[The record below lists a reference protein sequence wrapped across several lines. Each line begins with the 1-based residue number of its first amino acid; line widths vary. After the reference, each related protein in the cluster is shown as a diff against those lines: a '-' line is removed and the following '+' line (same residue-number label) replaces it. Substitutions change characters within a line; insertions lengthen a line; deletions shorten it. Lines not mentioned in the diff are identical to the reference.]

1 MIEKNKRMF
10 LVVGLFFLIGLFPT
24 GLFGQEEPG
33 GIYLTWKEDPTS
45 TISIDWHLKNSDS
58 QSLYY
63 RKKGTKNWKKSASTV
78 LDFPFS
84 NRKIHRVFLNGLTA
98 NQAYEIKLGQFDKVY
113 YFKTMP
119 KDIAKTPISFAI
131 GGDTMH
137 DQAWMEKTNRQVL
150 PYHPDFIVWGGD
162 LAYANGDGKN
172 VKRWYAWFDAVKNT
186 LIQEDGRIIPIL
198 AGIGNHE
205 VKKGYNDEDI
215 SENLKMEKRKE
226 SAPFYYSLFAFPGQP
241 GYGVLEF
248 GQYLSF
254 IFLDSDHTN
263 AIDGPQKDWLER
275 ELSLQKEKNTSHVMA
290 IYHVPAYPSA
300 IKKGTPRYSGTTQT
314 MIRDHWVPLFEKST
328 LKLAFENHDHTY
340 KRTHPIKNNTIDQ
353 DGIVYIGDGS
363 WGTRPRQ
370 VHEAAKT
377 WYLATSQPVRAFTL
391 VTLEGRG
398 FSIISVDEEGN
409 IIDSYPKNPLLKP

>member
-1 MIEKNKRMF
+1 MMKEKNRRLF
-10 LVVGLFFLIGLFPT
+10 LVAGFFFLLGLYP
-24 GLFGQEEPG
+24 GWLMGQEEPS

-45 TISIDWHLKNSDS
+45 TISIDWHLKNSTS
-58 QSLYY
+58 QKLFY
-63 RKKGTKNWKKSASTV
+63 RKKGLETWEETESAV

-84 NRKIHRVFLNGLTA
+84 DRKIHRVFLNGLIA
-98 NQAYEIKLGQFDKVY
+98 NQAYEIKLGKTSKVY

-119 KDIAKTPISFAI
+119 KDISKTPVSFAI

-137 DQAWMEKTNRQVL
+137 DQEWMEKTNRQVL
-150 PYHPDFIVWGGD
+150 PYAPDFIIWGGD

-172 VKRWYAWFDAVKNT
+172 VVRWYAWFDAVKNT
-186 LIQEDGRIIPIL
+186 LIQEDGRIIPIMV
-198 AGIGNHE
+198 GIGNHE
-205 VKKGYNDEDI
+205 VKSGFKEEKI
-215 SENLKMEKRKE
+215 PEHLKVEKRKE
-226 SAPFYYSLFAFPGQP
+226 SAPFYYSLFSFPGQP

-275 ELSLQKEKNTSHVMA
+275 ELAIQKENNTSHVMA

-300 IKKGTPRYSGTTQT
+300 RPYTGTTQT
-314 MIRDHWVPLFEKST
+314 MIRDHWVPLFDKST
-328 LKLAFENHDHTY
+328 VKLVFENHDHTY
-340 KRTHPIKNNTIDQ
+340 KRTYPIKNNTIDQ

-363 WGTRPRQ
+363 WGTRPRE
-370 VHEAAKT
+370 VHKADKT
-377 WYLATSQPVRAFTL
+377 WYLATSQSVRAFTL
-391 VTLEGRG
+391 VTLQGKG
-398 FSIISVDEEGN
+398 YSIISVDDDGK